1 MGLPGTFLRRNFEP
15 LVLSVQ
21 VLIDLAVVLLACQVG
36 YEVREYF
43 AWRNPTNLEDY
54 REVFL
59 LTGAVTLVCFH
70 AFGMYSPLKSLL
82 NIQEFKAVAKSTMM
96 SFLVLHMLLFMLR
109 GAINLPQKGF
119 YAPLIKFHSIVDLGP
134 DPLFFSRLT
143 LVSVFF
149 FIFAFTTV
157 SRFCSFRAIQHLH
170 RRGIGNRN
178 VLIFGTG
185 SMARR
190 LQKKFVQV
198 PTLGLNLAGFV
209 SVEAGRAGE
218 RLESSQIVGSLGEL
232 ETLVRRYKISE
243 VFVAMPEASEDR
255 VLEIVEA
262 IERLGVVYHVVPR
275 FVHLLSHKIKI
286 ESLDSIPL
294 ITRPDRTQSF
304 LGAALKRGFDL
315 ILATL
320 ILLLGAPLF
329 IASAILIKRES
340 PGPLFFRQ
348 TRIGKDGVPFRMVK
362 FRTMHVQA
370 SGDAPKPNSSHDPRI
385 TRIGRLLRRYSLD
398 EIPQLLNVLH
408 GEMSLVGPR
417 PEMPFIVEGYSPM
430 QRERLRVKPG
440 LTGLWQISYA
450 RGEAIHDNLDYDIYY
465 IENQS
470 LLLDVMILNL
480 TLFAVVKGTGA
491 Y

>member
-21 VLIDLAVVLLACQVG
+21 VLIDLAVVLLACCVG

-43 AWRNPTNLEDY
+43 AWRNPTDLADC

-59 LTGAVTLVCFH
+59 LTGAVCLVCFH

-82 NIQEFKAVAKSTMM
+82 NIQEFKAVAKSTIM
-96 SFLVLHMLLFMLR
+96 SFLVVNMLLLMLR
-109 GAINLPQKGF
+109 GATNLPEKGF
-119 YAPLIKFHSIVDLGP
+119 YEPLVKFHGLVDLGP
-134 DPLFFSRLT
+134 DPLLLSRLT
-143 LVSVFF
+143 LLSAFF
-149 FIFAFTTV
+149 FIFAFTTL

-209 SVEAGRAGE
+209 SDEAGRTGE
-218 RLESSQIVGSLGEL
+218 RLESSQHRRQPRGPRGAG
-232 ETLVRRYKISE
+232 RRYKISE
-243 VFVAMPEASEDR
+243 VFVAMPEANEDR

-275 FVHLLSHKIKI
+275 FYHLLSHKMKI

-304 LGAALKRGFDL
+304 LGSGAQALLRPDPGHAGPGARRAAVHR
-315 ILATL
+315 
-320 ILLLGAPLF
+320 LGDPDQARIARPGCSSGRR
-329 IASAILIKRES
+329 ASARTACPS
-340 PGPLFFRQ
+340 GWSSSARCTSRPRA
-348 TRIGKDGVPFRMVK
+348 TRPRPTA
-362 FRTMHVQA
+362 R
-370 SGDAPKPNSSHDPRI
+370 HDPRI
-385 TRIGRLLRRYSLD
+385 TRIGRWLRRYSLD
-398 EIPQLLNVLH
+398 ELPAA
-408 GEMSLVGPR
+408 
-417 PEMPFIVEGYSPM
+417 PERVARRDERSSARARRCPSSSRATARCSASACASSP
-430 QRERLRVKPG
+430 
-440 LTGLWQISYA
+440 A
-450 RGEAIHDNLDYDIYY
+450 
-465 IENQS
+465 
-470 LLLDVMILNL
+470 
-480 TLFAVVKGTGA
+480 
-491 Y
+491 